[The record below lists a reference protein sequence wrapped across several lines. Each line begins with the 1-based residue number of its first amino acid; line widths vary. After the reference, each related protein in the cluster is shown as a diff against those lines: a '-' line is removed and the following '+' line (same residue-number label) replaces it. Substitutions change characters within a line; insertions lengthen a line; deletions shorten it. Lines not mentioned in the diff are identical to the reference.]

1 MARLKEI
8 KEKYSNWDISII
20 DILSELDTTGTNKY
34 TELFLKS
41 IQNEHN
47 YLYKN
52 EVNIDSDWYLNK
64 LNEWFD
70 LELNSENNIND
81 GELQFIKFKLLNTFI
96 NEANFLKIKKFIDYS
111 ERKLIKT
118 DVNQIKTIEDIDRL
132 ICISDFKNIDK
143 ELSKDVLI
151 EFKDENWLLIRPLT
165 YESSLKYGASTK
177 WCTASKDTYD
187 HFFRYTESG
196 ILIYCIDLKRG
207 DKFGFHRD
215 IPQSDNR
222 HNNDISFWNT
232 ADYRVDSM
240 QCNFSPDVINHLM
253 NIELKSN
260 KEMSNGK
267 WEESLINLEKGLGI
281 HRKRRTENSETMPVL
296 VEG

>member
-41 IQNEHN
+41 MQNEHN
-47 YLYKN
+47 YFYEN
-52 EVNIDSDWYLNK
+52 EINIEPNWYWGK

-81 GELQFIKFKLLNTFI
+81 SKLQFIKFKLLNTFI
-96 NEANFLKIKKFIDYS
+96 KEADFLKIKKFIDYS
-111 ERKLIKT
+111 ERKIIKT

-132 ICISDFKNIDK
+132 LCLSDIKNIDK
-143 ELSKDVLI
+143 ELSKDIII
-151 EFKDENWLLIRPLT
+151 EFRDENWLLLRPLT

-177 WCTASKDTYD
+177 WCTASKGTYN

-196 ILIYCIDLKRG
+196 ILIYCFDLKKG

-215 IPQSDNR
+215 ISQSDNL
-222 HNNDISFWNT
+222 HNTEISFWNA

-267 WEESLINLEKGLGI
+267 WEESLIKLETKFCESAKVPI
-281 HRKRRTENSETMPVL
+281 EIPAIY
-296 VEG
+296 EG

>member
-222 HNNDISFWNT
+222 HNNEISFWNT

-281 HRKRRTENSETMPVL
+281 HRKRRTENSETMPLL

>member
-143 ELSKDVLI
+143 
-151 EFKDENWLLIRPLT
+151 
-165 YESSLKYGASTK
+165 
-177 WCTASKDTYD
+177 
-187 HFFRYTESG
+187 
-196 ILIYCIDLKRG
+196 
-207 DKFGFHRD
+207 
-215 IPQSDNR
+215 
-222 HNNDISFWNT
+222 
-232 ADYRVDSM
+232 
-240 QCNFSPDVINHLM
+240 
-253 NIELKSN
+253 
-260 KEMSNGK
+260 
-267 WEESLINLEKGLGI
+267 
-281 HRKRRTENSETMPVL
+281 
-296 VEG
+296 

>member
-177 WCTASKDTYD
+177 WCTSSKDTYD

-215 IPQSDNR
+215 ISQSANR
-222 HNNDISFWNT
+222 HNTEISFWNT

-281 HRKRRTENSETMPVL
+281 HRKRRTENSETMPLL

>member
-165 YESSLKYGASTK
+165 YESSLKY
-177 WCTASKDTYD
+177 
-187 HFFRYTESG
+187 
-196 ILIYCIDLKRG
+196 
-207 DKFGFHRD
+207 
-215 IPQSDNR
+215 
-222 HNNDISFWNT
+222 
-232 ADYRVDSM
+232 
-240 QCNFSPDVINHLM
+240 
-253 NIELKSN
+253 
-260 KEMSNGK
+260 
-267 WEESLINLEKGLGI
+267 
-281 HRKRRTENSETMPVL
+281 
-296 VEG
+296 

>member
-187 HFFRYTESG
+187 HFFRYTESS

-215 IPQSDNR
+215 ISQSANR
-222 HNNDISFWNT
+222 HNTEISFWNT

-267 WEESLINLEKGLGI
+267 WEESLINLEKGLSI
-281 HRKRRTENSETMPVL
+281 HRKRRTENSETMPLL

>member
-222 HNNDISFWNT
+222 HNIEISFWNT

-281 HRKRRTENSETMPVL
+281 HRKRRTENSETMPLL

>member
-222 HNNDISFWNT
+222 HNNEISFWNT

>member
-222 HNNDISFWNT
+222 HNNEISFWNT

-281 HRKRRTENSETMPVL
+281 HRKRRIEANETMPLL

>member
-196 ILIYCIDLKRG
+196 VLIYCIDLKRG

-222 HNNDISFWNT
+222 HNNEISFWNT

-267 WEESLINLEKGLGI
+267 WEESLINLEEGLGI
-281 HRKRRTENSETMPVL
+281 HRKRRTEDSETMPL
-296 VEG
+296 LAEI

>member
-187 HFFRYTESG
+187 HFFRYTESS

-215 IPQSDNR
+215 ISQSANR
-222 HNNDISFWNT
+222 HNTEISFWNT

-281 HRKRRTENSETMPVL
+281 HRKRRTENSETMPLL